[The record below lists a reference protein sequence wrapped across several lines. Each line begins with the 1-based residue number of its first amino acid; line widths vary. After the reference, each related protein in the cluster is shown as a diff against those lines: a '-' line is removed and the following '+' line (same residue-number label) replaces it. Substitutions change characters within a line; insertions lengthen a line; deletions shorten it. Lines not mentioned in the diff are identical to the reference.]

1 MRAVASL
8 RRHLREIVST
18 EMVGMVSWDADVLI
32 YALMPAEKK
41 PRERQ
46 RLKEMAVIGF
56 PKPPEGVDERCR
68 FELGATSSEENPPL
82 GRLRLMDREHT
93 VVDGPL
99 NQATSKQI
107 GAYIRNSF
115 IDRDSGHERSER

>member
-18 EMVGMVSWDADVLI
+18 EMIGMVAWDADVLV
-32 YALMPAEKK
+32 YALQPAEKK

-46 RLKEMAVIGF
+46 KLKEMAVIGF
-56 PKPPEGVDERCR
+56 PKEPDGHCR
-68 FELGATSSEENPPL
+68 FQMGASSSEESPPL